1 VIADVREA
9 QMRTLLQAV
18 LDALRSLA
26 GPGALG
32 NAAFEVER
40 ANRSSADVEAQLG
53 RVLDFPPRAA

>member
-1 VIADVREA
+1 
-9 QMRTLLQAV
+9 MRRLLQVV
-18 LDALRSLA
+18 LEALRSLS

-40 ANRSSADVEAQLG
+40 THRSTADVEAQLG